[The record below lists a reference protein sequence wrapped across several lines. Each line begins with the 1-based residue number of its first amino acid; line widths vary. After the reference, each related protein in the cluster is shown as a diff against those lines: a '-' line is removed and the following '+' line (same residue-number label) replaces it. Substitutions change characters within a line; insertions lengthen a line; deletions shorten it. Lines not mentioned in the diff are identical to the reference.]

1 MKVKNE
7 GVHCKNMMGVAWNNQ
22 LKFHLNI
29 IHFFKKVHML
39 SILLH
44 GIFMKDDVKFK
55 VRNGTPKT
63 LILSYVEVWW
73 QFQRWSCNA
82 FLKLDKNTYRME
94 FDFKMFIS
102 RWYNWKNDLWYECH
116 L

>member
-63 LILSYVEVWW
+63 LILSYGVLKSDGSSKGDHVMH
-73 QFQRWSCNA
+73 FWSWIKIPIAWNSI
-82 FLKLDKNTYRME
+82 LKC
-94 FDFKMFIS
+94 S
-102 RWYNWKNDLWYECH
+102 
-116 L
+116 